1 MITELAFAPATPLP
15 PVLHGRPRLKDKV
28 EGAFHFLLQLLLEFF
43 VLFSKTLRNEFA
55 VVPIRATT
63 EKRTRS
69 RGTIKEVQKHQ
80 RYHLSF
86 IVSGDL

>member
-1 MITELAFAPATPLP
+1 MITEIAFAPATPLP
-15 PVLHGRPRLKDKV
+15 PVFHGSPRL